1 MAFPIGRP
9 VVLLCDICGGFLG
22 CSCSWEPH
30 PKHTNQIQI
39 LVPRARDVSLVY
51 GGGCE
56 CTMPVTRLVY
66 ENGEDGS

>member
-1 MAFPIGRP
+1 MPRRL
-9 VVLLCDICGGFLG
+9 VVAVCGICGGFLG
-22 CSCSWEPH
+22 CSSSREPRQGL
-30 PKHTNQIQI
+30 NEIQ
-39 LVPRARDVSLVY
+39 LVVAGACDVMLVY